1 MVSSSLT
8 KWLKILKWLN
18 SKDVESAMYR
28 CIGIVLAGLATVLP
42 AAAGEL
48 KPEEARHFVAGK
60 LFSYSCFEGT
70 TGVGR
75 IFADGSVLG
84 TIRIGGNGPLRY
96 VSLPAG
102 TVRVKAEAVCASV
115 RGMLFEP
122 CFNVDKTSEASFR
135 GSIAGLGF
143 AYCDFTRRNA
153 RLELTASN
161 TTHPHPVQS
170 SARTISTDE

>member
-1 MVSSSLT
+1 
-8 KWLKILKWLN
+8 
-18 SKDVESAMYR
+18 MYR
-28 CIGIVLAGLATVLP
+28 FLAVLCLAVATILP

-60 LFSYSCFEGT
+60 LFSYTCFEGT
-70 TGVGR
+70 AGIGR

-84 TIRIGGNGPLRY
+84 TIRVGGTGPLRY
-96 VSLPAG
+96 VSLPPG
-102 TVRVKAEAVCASV
+102 TIRVTADGVCASV

-122 CFNVDKTSEASFR
+122 CFNLDKTSEVSFR
-135 GSIAGLGF
+135 GSIAGLSF

-161 TTHPHPVQS
+161 TLRRPVQS
-170 SARTISTDE
+170 SARTLSNNE

>member
-1 MVSSSLT
+1 
-8 KWLKILKWLN
+8 
-18 SKDVESAMYR
+18 MYR
-28 CIGIVLAGLATVLP
+28 SIAVLCVAITTFLP

-60 LFSYSCFEGT
+60 LFSYTCFEGT
-70 TGVGR
+70 TGMGR

-84 TIRIGGNGPLRY
+84 TIRIGGTGPIRY

-102 TVRVKAEAVCASV
+102 TVRVSPEGVCASV

-122 CFNVDKTSEASFR
+122 CFNLEKTSEVSFR
-135 GSIAGLGF
+135 GSIAGLSF

-161 TTHPHPVQS
+161 TFRPRPVQS
-170 SARTISTDE
+170 SARTTANE

>member
-1 MVSSSLT
+1 
-8 KWLKILKWLN
+8 
-18 SKDVESAMYR
+18 MYR
-28 CIGIVLAGLATVLP
+28 CIGMVLAGLATVLP

-84 TIRIGGNGPLRY
+84 TIRIGGSGPLRY

-102 TVRVKAEAVCASV
+102 TIKVKAEAVCASV

-161 TTHPHPVQS
+161 TAHPHPVQS

>member
-1 MVSSSLT
+1 
-8 KWLKILKWLN
+8 
-18 SKDVESAMYR
+18 MYR
-28 CIGIVLAGLATVLP
+28 SIAVLCVAIATVLP

-60 LFSYSCFEGT
+60 LFSYTCFEGT
-70 TGVGR
+70 TGMGR
-75 IFADGSVLG
+75 IFADGSVFG
-84 TIRIGGNGPLRY
+84 TIRVGGTGPIRY

-102 TVRVKAEAVCASV
+102 TVRVTSEGVCASV

-122 CFNVDKTSEASFR
+122 CFNLEKTSEISFR
-135 GSIAGLGF
+135 GSIAGLSF

-161 TTHPHPVQS
+161 TLRQRTIQS
-170 SARTISTDE
+170 SARTMSTNE

>member
-1 MVSSSLT
+1 
-8 KWLKILKWLN
+8 
-18 SKDVESAMYR
+18 
-28 CIGIVLAGLATVLP
+28 LAIATVLS
-42 AAAGEL
+42 AVAGEL

-60 LFSYSCFEGT
+60 LFSYTCFEGT
-70 TGVGR
+70 TGMGR
-75 IFADGSVLG
+75 IFADGPVFG
-84 TIRIGGNGPLRY
+84 TIRIGGTGPVRY

-102 TVRVKAEAVCASV
+102 TIRVKSEAVCASV

-122 CFNVDKTSEASFR
+122 CFNLEKTSEVSFR

-161 TTHPHPVQS
+161 TLRPRPAQS
-170 SARTISTDE
+170 TARTTANE